1 MNVRSQTLEWILVS
15 SYSPPFHFNRISFL
29 WFHSDQSSFKI
40 IIASRL
46 KGSSKAAQSAADYLD
61 SYQSICKIGIWSAKT
76 SPSDSQDLTPSDS
89 EGNYGPSKPASS
101 SWAFLQGEP
110 WIKTGKRRPKKK
122 KKTALR
128 EIFLHHSEERHSLL
142 DDIWCSRYTKHIL
155 YISKAWNLF
164 LGPTRKWW
172 IQFLA

>member
-1 MNVRSQTLEWILVS
+1 MNVRSQKLEWILVS

-46 KGSSKAAQSAADYLD
+46 KGSGKAAQSAADYLN

-89 EGNYGPSKPASS
+89 EGNYGPSKPARS
-101 SWAFLQGEP
+101 SWGFLQGEP
-110 WIKTGKRRPKKK
+110 WIRTRKRRPKKK
-122 KKTALR
+122 KLHWERFFTSFRRMALLAWWHMMFP
-128 EIFLHHSEERHSLL
+128 IHQIYPLHL
-142 DDIWCSRYTKHIL
+142 
-155 YISKAWNLF
+155 
-164 LGPTRKWW
+164 
-172 IQFLA
+172 

>member
-122 KKTALR
+122 KKNCTERDFFTSFRRTALLAWWHMMFP
-128 EIFLHHSEERHSLL
+128 IHQTHPLHL
-142 DDIWCSRYTKHIL
+142 
-155 YISKAWNLF
+155 
-164 LGPTRKWW
+164 
-172 IQFLA
+172 